1 MADARG
7 ELVTTWWVG
16 LRQHAHDSRPAYA
29 LSALC
34 AMSMPFGFG
43 QAIKMAGNE
52 AAKKAPRL
60 IPPFWQ
66 MLGFSVFFGT
76 GAYMID
82 HGDTLNGSGVISA
95 WSLTYVTFHT
105 LPKLRWLYRSPLSL
119 LLSTAVTG
127 MGLGVYANYYFD
139 KSSWRGAVPGLLPQP
154 RQEADKEWV
163 SIAQAVAT
171 SGGVARVKVSRKCR
185 ASRKRPC
192 AMASSVHRLTLRTRW

>member
-1 MADARG
+1 MWTYFPVRRCCTSSAGRGWSGGPLPLLVPRGVGACVLHIMADARG
-7 ELVTTWWVG
+7 EPVTTWWVG

-154 RQEADKEWV
+154 RQEADK
-163 SIAQAVAT
+163 
-171 SGGVARVKVSRKCR
+171 
-185 ASRKRPC
+185 
-192 AMASSVHRLTLRTRW
+192 

>member
-1 MADARG
+1 MWTYFPVRRCCTSSAGRGWSGGPLPLLVPRGVGACVLHIMADARG
-7 ELVTTWWVG
+7 GPVTTWWVG

-76 GAYMID
+76 GAYMIC
-82 HGDTLNGSGVISA
+82 L
-95 WSLTYVTFHT
+95 
-105 LPKLRWLYRSPLSL
+105 LYTSD
-119 LLSTAVTG
+119 A
-127 MGLGVYANYYFD
+127 AD
-139 KSSWRGAVPGLLPQP
+139 
-154 RQEADKEWV
+154 EATIV
-163 SIAQAVAT
+163 
-171 SGGVARVKVSRKCR
+171 
-185 ASRKRPC
+185 
-192 AMASSVHRLTLRTRW
+192 